1 MPQLII
7 LIPGKTSVITR
18 AGTSVLIADNTMGA
32 AGGLIVNPL
41 NPRDQG
47 ITTSES
53 LFVNLIG
60 PAGLFVGGGTVELVP
75 GQQFLVPPLTNV
87 WVNARTTGHKFTSYF
102 TVEYTPQPTPT
113 PVPGMPGYD
122 PVSKT
127 FNFPPGQVTGLT
139 RVIGSYLYQE
149 YSDDDDLQGF
159 VESQNSMQQNFVD
172 TFNALNLPIYPGPIV
187 SGKLLD
193 WVAMGVYG
201 FPRPALSS
209 GKKSQLGPLNTFE
222 PNQSV
227 YTTLVD
233 FGNPGLPLNTI
244 KFLTDEDIVIADDDT
259 YRRCITWHF
268 YKGDGKYFD
277 TTWLKRRIWR
287 FLFGQ
292 NGWPFETVQ
301 WNNATYTISDTS
313 QISISLGVNHSVCIR
328 FVLGIRTVTGGA
340 MLNAFGCNGFGPPG
354 FPQINTNFAPIP
366 LNDLETTYQRLPPL
380 PYMQIFKEALEAGV
394 LEVPY
399 QFNFNVVIG

>member
-1 MPQLII
+1 MSNLVI
-7 LIPGKTSVITR
+7 LIPGKISVIQQ
-18 AGTSVLIADNTMGA
+18 AGTSVLVADDTMGA
-32 AGGLIVNPL
+32 LGGIIVNPL
-41 NPRDQG
+41 QPRDQG
-47 ITTSES
+47 IAAAES
-53 LFVNLIG
+53 LFVSLIG
-60 PAGLFVGGGTVELVP
+60 PARLSTSGGTVELAP
-75 GQQFLVPPLTNV
+75 GQQFLVPKFTDV
-87 WVNARTTGHKFTSYF
+87 WVNAQTTGHKFTSYF
-102 TVEYTPQPTPT
+102 SIQYTPQPVR

-122 PVSKT
+122 PATRT

-139 RVIGSYLYQE
+139 QVIGSYLYQE

-159 VESQNSMQQNFVD
+159 VESQNEMQQNYVD

-187 SGKLLD
+187 SNKLLD
-193 WVAMGVYG
+193 WVAEGVYG

-209 GKKSQLGPLNTFE
+209 GKIAQLGPLNTFE
-222 PNQSV
+222 PNQSI
-227 YTTLVD
+227 YTTLVN

-244 KFLTDEDIVIADDDT
+244 KFLAADDAVVADDDT

-268 YKGDGKYFD
+268 YKGDGKYFC
-277 TTWLKRRIWR
+277 TSWLKRRVWR
-287 FLFGQ
+287 FIFGE
-292 NGWPFETVQ
+292 NGWSPEVVE
-301 WNNATYTISDTS
+301 WNNQLYSICNTD
-313 QISISLGVNHSVCIR
+313 QISVSMGVNRSVCIR

-354 FPQINTNFAPIP
+354 IPEINTNFASIP
-366 LNDLETTYQRLPPL
+366 LNDLETTYERLPSL